1 MIASLT
7 RYRRSRAFSLIEL
20 VIVIVILGVIGA
32 IAIPRM
38 SRGASGAA
46 ESGAVSDLSILRS
59 AVELYAAEHDGAFPA
74 LATFDTQLTLFS
86 DADGNTNATK
96 TAVFMYGPYL
106 RSVPVQKGGPNK
118 GSATV
123 TGTQGTAGA
132 GWWYTVG
139 SGDVR
144 INAAAGD
151 QDSNGT
157 PWVNY

>member
-1 MIASLT
+1 MFSVIGN
-7 RYRRSRAFSLIEL
+7 RRSRAFSLIEL

-46 ESGAVSDLSILRS
+46 ESGAVSDLAILRS
-59 AVELYAAEHDGAFPA
+59 AIELYSAEHNGAFPA
-74 LATFDTQLTLFS
+74 LANFEAQLTQYT

-106 RSVPVQKGGPNK
+106 RSVPTQKGGPNK
-118 GSATV
+118 GSNTV

-132 GWWYTVG
+132 GWWYTDT

-151 QDSNGT
+151 TDSNGNT
-157 PWVNY
+157 WISY

>member
-1 MIASLT
+1 MIASLVQH
-7 RYRRSRAFSLIEL
+7 RRSRAFSLIEL

-38 SRGASGAA
+38 SRGAAGAA

-74 LATFDTQLTLFS
+74 LATFANQLTLYS
-86 DADGNTNATK
+86 DAAGNTNATK

-106 RSVPVQKGGPNK
+106 RAIPAQKAGPQKGNTT
-118 GSATV
+118 A

-132 GWWYTVG
+132 GWWYTETT
-139 SGDVR
+139 GDVR
-144 INAAAGD
+144 INAGATD
-151 QDSNGT
+151 KDSNGT

>member
-1 MIASLT
+1 MIAALS
-7 RYRRSRAFSLIEL
+7 RSRRSRAFSLIEL

-38 SRGASGAA
+38 SRGASGAS
-46 ESGAVSDLSILRS
+46 ESGAVSDLAILRS
-59 AVELYAAEHDGAFPA
+59 AIELYAAEHGGAFPA
-74 LATFDTQLTLFS
+74 LATFSNQLTLYS
-86 DADGNTNATK
+86 DFDGNTNATK
-96 TAVFMYGPYL
+96 SSTYMYGPYL
-106 RSVPVQKGGPNK
+106 RAVPTQKAGPEK
-118 GSATV
+118 GSNTV
-123 TGTQGTAGA
+123 TATQATAGA
-132 GWWYTVG
+132 GWWYTAA